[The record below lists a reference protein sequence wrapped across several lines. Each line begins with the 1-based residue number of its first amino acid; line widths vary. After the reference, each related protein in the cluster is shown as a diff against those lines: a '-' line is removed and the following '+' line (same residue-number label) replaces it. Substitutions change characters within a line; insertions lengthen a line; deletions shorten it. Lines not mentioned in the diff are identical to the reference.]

1 MDGSSIFSNLFIFLL
16 ATFLGLEVIKRVSP
30 LLHTPLMS
38 LTNAISAIS
47 LVGSLTLLGRAESAL
62 STILGGIAVVASMT
76 NVVSG
81 FLITDRMLKMFK
93 TRTPGAAAHS
103 FTLPIFI
110 LAAVGSGAVDVTQH
124 TLTDFSYLIG
134 SGLFVMSLKWMNHPT
149 TARQS
154 VWAGEA
160 GMALAIAG
168 TILALAGDPIFGTG
182 HELAGKSPAYLYI
195 LVALAI
201 GAVIGYPISR
211 VAMTAVPQ
219 RTAFSHAFGGL
230 AAGLVGSAEY
240 FLSLERTGQ
249 TASSVTTGIICLEV
263 LLGFITFT
271 GSLVAF
277 GKLAEKLP
285 QRPITYKGQNSVNAV
300 LFLVAIACA
309 IGVVINPAQSMLYIG
324 FAAMAL
330 VFGVLLVIPI
340 GGADMPTVIS
350 LLNSY
355 AGLSACA
362 MGFVLNSPMLIIA
375 GALDGSS
382 GLILSIIMCK
392 AMNRSF
398 SNVLFGAFGK
408 AVEAKA
414 LGEAKP
420 VRSASPEEAASIL
433 ANAMSVV
440 IVPGYGMAVAQAQHK
455 VKELFDALTKKGVN
469 VQFAIHPVAG
479 RMPGHMN
486 VLLAEADIPYD
497 RLVEMDEINGDLPQ
511 TDVALVIGAND
522 VTNPAARNDSTSPIY
537 GMPIID
543 VDKAHTVM
551 VIKRSMSSGFAGIDN
566 ELYTMDRT
574 LMLFGDAKK
583 FVGDIVKE
591 IGSA

>member
-1 MDGSSIFSNLFIFLL
+1 MADIVSNLFIFLL
-16 ATFLGLEVIKRVSP
+16 ATFLGLEVIRRVSP

-47 LVGSLTLLGRAESAL
+47 LVGSLTLLGRSESHL
-62 STILGGIAVVASMT
+62 STILGGIAVVASTT

-81 FLITDRMLKMFK
+81 FLITDRMIKMFK
-93 TRTPGAAAHS
+93 TRTPVAANS
-103 FTLPIFI
+103 MVLPFFL
-110 LAAVGSGAVDVTQH
+110 LAGLTTVDVTKH
-124 TLTDFSYLIG
+124 GFTDFTYIVG
-134 SGLFVMSLKWMNHPT
+134 AGLFVMSLKWMNHPKS
-149 TARQS
+149 ARYS
-154 VWAGEA
+154 VWAGEG
-160 GMALAIAG
+160 GMALAILG
-168 TILALAGDPIFGTG
+168 TILALVHDPALGG
-182 HELAGKSPAYLYI
+182 RSPAFGYI
-195 LVALAI
+195 AVALAI

-230 AAGLVGSAEY
+230 AAGLVGTAEY
-240 FLSLERTGQ
+240 FRSVGGIESGLGIP
-249 TASSVTTGIICLEV
+249 SSVNTGIICLEV

-277 GKLAEKLP
+277 GKLAERLP
-285 QRPITYKGQNSVNAV
+285 QRPITYPGQNLVNLV
-300 LFLVAIACA
+300 LFLIAVGCA
-309 IGVVINPAQSMLYIG
+309 VGVVASPSQSGLYLG
-324 FAAMAL
+324 FGAMSL
-330 VFGVLLVIPI
+330 LFGVLLVIPI

-362 MGFVLNSPMLIIA
+362 MGFVLNSPILIIA

-408 AVEAKA
+408 AVATKA

-440 IVPGYGMAVAQAQHK
+440 VVPGYGMAVAQAQHK
-455 VKELFDALTKKGVN
+455 VKELYDALTKRGVN

-497 RLVEMDEINGDLPQ
+497 KLVEMDEINSELPQ

-522 VTNPAARNDSTSPIY
+522 VTNPAARNDPTSPIY

-566 ELYTMDRT
+566 ELYFLDRT

-591 IGSA
+591 ISST